1 MKNMMIMIMALVSFI
16 CCASEDPKKSGG
28 DIKVPHVVKGEK
40 RELIILPHGFYLHQ
54 RQLAE
59 QQGKHRDKN
68 PLRIE
73 DEKIVKMRDYERCP

>member
-1 MKNMMIMIMALVSFI
+1 MKNMMIMTIALISFS

-28 DIKVPHVVKGEK
+28 DIRAPRAAESKMNEP
-40 RELIILPHGFYLHQ
+40 IILPHGFHLYQ
-54 RQLAE
+54 RLLAE
-59 QQGKHRDKN
+59 QQGKSREKN